1 MVFFIYNCM
10 EDHSLDKL
18 KVFQKAVI
26 ISDSAW
32 GIIKLIPRPFK
43 YSTGDQFLRS
53 ADSVAANIA
62 EGYGKYTFRD
72 KRKYFHNARGS
83 LVESRFW
90 FMQICKRFDI
100 PEKNRISMDTEIRD
114 VGFLLNKFIR
124 YLNSNIKKSQIT

>member
-1 MVFFIYNCM
+1 M
-10 EDHSLDKL
+10 EDHSIDKF

-32 GIIKLIPRPFK
+32 EIIKLIPKPYI

-62 EGYGKYTFRD
+62 EGYGKYTYRD

-83 LVESRFW
+83 LIELRFW
-90 FMQICKRFDI
+90 IQQICKRFNI
-100 PEKNRISMDTEIRD
+100 PEDKKKSIDEDIKE
-114 VGFLLNKFIR
+114 VGFLVNKYIR
-124 YLNSNIKKSQIT
+124 YLNANIKP

>member
-1 MVFFIYNCM
+1 M

-18 KVFQKAVI
+18 KVFQKAVV

-32 GIIKLIPRPFK
+32 EIIKLIPKPFI

-62 EGYGKYTFRD
+62 EGSGKYTFRD

-83 LVESRFW
+83 LIESRFW

-100 PEKNRISMDTEIRD
+100 PADIKKSMNNEIKD
-114 VGFLLNKFIR
+114 IGFLLNKFIR
-124 YLNSNIKKSQIT
+124 YLNSNIEKP

>member
-1 MVFFIYNCM
+1 M

-32 GIIKLIPRPFK
+32 EIIKLIPKPFL

-62 EGYGKYTFRD
+62 EGSGKYTFKD

-83 LVESRFW
+83 LIEARFW
-90 FMQICKRFDI
+90 FMQICKRYNI
-100 PEKNRISMDTEIRD
+100 PEDQKKLMDNAISDA
-114 VGFLLNKFIR
+114 GFLLNKYIK
-124 YLNSNIKKSQIT
+124 YLNSNIKNPQIT

>member
-1 MVFFIYNCM
+1 MEFFVIYTYM
-10 EDHSLDKL
+10 DDHSLDKL
-18 KVFQKAVI
+18 KVFQKAVS

-32 GIIKLIPRPFK
+32 SIIKLIPKPYL

-83 LVESRFW
+83 LLEVRFW

-100 PEKNRISMDTEIRD
+100 SEEQKKLLDDEIREA
-114 VGFLLNKFIR
+114 GFLLNKFIR
-124 YLNSNIKKSQIT
+124 HLNTKINN